1 MKDWK
6 FIKIGNEAT
15 GPNWDKKAGNE
26 SINKQEWSMFK
37 GLSKDAEKVGNA
49 DTVSEY
55 NAEIQRLTK
64 KAEQLRRMGQG
75 RLAMEIE
82 KQIEKLGKELRE
94 LGNKKIGNAMN
105 KKVKNSSVREYKDSQ
120 GRIAQ
125 IDFNSDGT
133 DADMAIYEDERM
145 LKSVEQRNFSTIRD
159 AEQYVQSH
167 GFRRVG

>member
-15 GPNWDKKAGNE
+15 GPNCDKKVGNSSVE
-26 SINKQEWSMFK
+26 SQEWSMFK
-37 GLSKDAEKVGNA
+37 GFAKDADK
-49 DTVSEY
+49 
-55 NAEIQRLTK
+55 EIW
-64 KAEQLRRMGQG
+64 
-75 RLAMEIE
+75 
-82 KQIEKLGKELRE
+82 
-94 LGNKKIGNAMN
+94 NAMN